1 MDQKQEVAT
10 ELAKDWALMIP
21 ENVTEEAIL
30 QLLADQV
37 VTLIERSPEEF
48 FQLMYRLD
56 VSEKKLNSVLQEAD
70 VAQQIARL
78 IYNRQ
83 LQKIESR
90 AKYRNQSD
98 DADPDMRW

>member
-30 QLLADQV
+30 QLLADRV

-56 VSEKKLNSVLQEAD
+56 VSEKKLNRVLQEAD

-90 AKYRNQSD
+90 ALYRSQNDSE
-98 DADPDMRW
+98 DPEMKW

>member
-30 QLLADQV
+30 QLLADRV

-90 AKYRNQSD
+90 ALYRSQND
-98 DADPDMRW
+98 GEDPDMKW